1 MKKFCNSVKIWQHY
15 GHESVAPFFSPTLYS
30 YPKDSDVIN
39 TSTYND
45 SLQAATVFR
54 PPHLSIADV
63 L

>member
-1 MKKFCNSVKIWQHY
+1 MVMSLW
-15 GHESVAPFFSPTLYS
+15 PRFFSPTLYS

-45 SLQAATVFR
+45 SLQAAIVFR

-63 L
+63 LWFG

>member
-15 GHESVAPFFSPTLYS
+15 GHESVAPFFSPTL
-30 YPKDSDVIN
+30 KDSDVIN

-54 PPHLSIADV
+54 PPHLSTADV